1 MNNQDNDKH
10 FFIFIYNDVK
20 ISGQLFLGELAVTL
34 FLKGEREMGNEIEE
48 MVSVWKGKG
57 GDQ

>member
-1 MNNQDNDKH
+1 
-10 FFIFIYNDVK
+10 VK

-34 FLKGEREMGNEIEE
+34 FVKGEREMGNEIEE